1 MFPIQELNPP
11 RAENRIGSRVK
22 INTMAAVA
30 LTTDFTRTLTATQMT
45 LYDKWV
51 LICHDDNFNHLRHHS
66 AEKCNEIN
74 FERNHI

>member
-30 LTTDFTRTLTATQMT
+30 LTTDFTRTLTAMEMT
-45 LYDKWV
+45 LYDK
-51 LICHDDNFNHLRHHS
+51 
-66 AEKCNEIN
+66 
-74 FERNHI
+74 